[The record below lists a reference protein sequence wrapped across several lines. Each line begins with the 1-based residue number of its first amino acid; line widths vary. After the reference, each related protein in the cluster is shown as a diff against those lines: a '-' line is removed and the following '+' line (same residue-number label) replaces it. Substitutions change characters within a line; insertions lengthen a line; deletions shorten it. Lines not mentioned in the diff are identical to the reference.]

1 MQAVVIKKPGG
12 PEVLEL
18 VDRPLPVPQKGEIR
32 VLVKAVGVNRADI
45 LQRTGSYPA
54 PEGWPADIPGLEYS
68 GVVDQLGLESSG
80 FSQGDRVFGLVGGGA
95 YAQYVIVNARE
106 LSKIPGHLSFEEA
119 AAVPEAFITAYD
131 AMVSQCRLGSGE
143 FVLINAAASGV
154 GTAALQIAKAIGA
167 ETIGTSRSAEKLKK
181 VEGLGLDHAIAV
193 KDGKFSQEVMRITNG
208 RGADVIVELV
218 GGSYLNEGLKAA
230 APRGRLIL
238 VGLLDGRHVET
249 DLALILGKRLEVKGT
264 TLRARP
270 LEEKIQVTNSFN
282 KHVIPL
288 LQRGLLKPIV
298 DRVMPLSQ
306 VAQAHLYM
314 EQNLSIGKI
323 VLKIN

>member
-18 VDRPLPVPQKGEIR
+18 VDRPVPVPQKGEIR

-45 LQRTGSYPA
+45 LQRAGSYPA
-54 PEGWPADIPGLEYS
+54 PAGWPADIPGLEFS

-106 LSKIPGHLSFEEA
+106 LSMIPDHLSFEEA

-154 GTAALQIAKAIGA
+154 GTAALQIARAIGA

-238 VGLLDGRHVET
+238 VGLLDGRHVEM

-288 LQRGLLKPIV
+288 LRRGLLKPIV

-306 VAQAHLYM
+306 AAQAHSYM

-323 VLKIN
+323 VLKID